1 MFLFLTKCVQNILY
15 GISLFTLRKET
26 PVNIDPIIPSIL
38 NVVSNSDI
46 NIESDLLAEQT
57 KSIAQLL
64 EENDVKEEND

>member
-1 MFLFLTKCVQNILY
+1 M
-15 GISLFTLRKET
+15 RKET

-64 EENDVKEEND
+64 EENDDKEEND